1 MNTFAGLS
9 LHRPQG
15 PLIMG
20 IVNVTPDSFS
30 DGGLHATAR
39 AAIAHGLALAEAGA
53 DIVDVGGE
61 STRPGSDGISVEEE
75 LDRVLPV
82 IESLA
87 GRGVPVSIDT
97 RKAAVMTAAVGAGAT
112 VINDITA
119 LTHDPAAVATAAGL
133 GVPVVLMHAAGD
145 PKTMQDNPRYDNV
158 VLDVFDYL
166 EARIADCEAVG
177 IARDRLSADP
187 GIGFGKTFD
196 HNLQLISRTA
206 LFHGLG
212 VGLVVGASRKGFIGA
227 ISGERN
233 ARRRAPGSIA
243 AALAAAAQGAQMVRV
258 HDVAETAQALAVW
271 QALAEGAMPA

>member
-1 MNTFAGLS
+1 
-9 LHRPQG
+9 
-15 PLIMG
+15 
-20 IVNVTPDSFS
+20 
-30 DGGLHATAR
+30 
-39 AAIAHGLALAEAGA
+39 
-53 DIVDVGGE
+53 
-61 STRPGSDGISVEEE
+61 
-75 LDRVLPV
+75 
-82 IESLA
+82 
-87 GRGVPVSIDT
+87 
-97 RKAAVMTAAVGAGAT
+97 
-112 VINDITA
+112 
-119 LTHDPAAVATAAGL
+119 
-133 GVPVVLMHAAGD
+133 
-145 PKTMQDNPRYDNV
+145 
-158 VLDVFDYL
+158 VFDYL
-166 EARIADCEAVG
+166 EARIAACEAVG

-233 ARRRAPGSIA
+233 ARRRASGSIA